1 MAIIVIIKPMVMIS
15 PAKDI
20 LSTVPQYLQRFALEL
35 TIFPQ
40 LRHLI
45 CFTFLLKYSSI
56 LYLCEGNGIFYIP
69 NIAFFSFG
77 SSVCSPNQIEK
88 TAFLNSNPA
97 IVPLSSLFM

>member
-1 MAIIVIIKPMVMIS
+1 MIS

-45 CFTFLLKYSSI
+45 CLTLLLK
-56 LYLCEGNGIFYIP
+56 NIP
-69 NIAFFSFG
+69 LS
-77 SSVCSPNQIEK
+77 
-88 TAFLNSNPA
+88 FLNKFKA
-97 IVPLSSLFM
+97 Y